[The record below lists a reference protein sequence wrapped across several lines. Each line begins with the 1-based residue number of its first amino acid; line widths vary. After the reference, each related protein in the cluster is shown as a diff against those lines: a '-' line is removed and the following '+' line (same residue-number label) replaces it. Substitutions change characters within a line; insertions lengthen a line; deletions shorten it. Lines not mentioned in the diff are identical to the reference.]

1 PVENVDDGILVSL
14 NRKHVKLKHVV
25 QAAENIGR
33 AGFRMRHQGVSGY
46 CLYGIPGERIENVV
60 QTALFVSDVIGS
72 VIPMLFAPV
81 PSTELFDRHR
91 GYFASRG
98 WCEPDGTVRDLHL
111 LNGKLFPFLHMN
123 EGSVSDYIDLQR
135 MMFMLNESYQS
146 KSFSIFGGGTVAE
159 SFRQTITD
167 FQVAPGRSVIERYQ
181 QSGAQKNPAGAPE
194 EAQGA
199 TEFAPRALRP
209 NAWLPADT

>member
-1 PVENVDDGILVSL
+1 LPVENIDDGILVNL
-14 NRKHVKLKHVV
+14 NRKHVKLKHVL

-46 CLYGIPGERIENVV
+46 CLYGIPSERIENVV

-81 PSTELFDRHR
+81 PSTELFDCQR
-91 GYFASRG
+91 GYFARRG

-123 EGSVSDYIDLQR
+123 EGSISDYIDLQR

-146 KSFSIFGGGTVAE
+146 KSFSIFGGGAVAE
-159 SFRQTITD
+159 SFRQTIAD
-167 FQVAPGRSVIERYQ
+167 FQLGQARSIIERCRQ
-181 QSGAQKNPAGAPE
+181 NGAQKNPAGLE
-194 EAQGA
+194 EGRI
-199 TEFAPRALRP
+199 TEFTAEMVRS
-209 NAWLPADT
+209 D